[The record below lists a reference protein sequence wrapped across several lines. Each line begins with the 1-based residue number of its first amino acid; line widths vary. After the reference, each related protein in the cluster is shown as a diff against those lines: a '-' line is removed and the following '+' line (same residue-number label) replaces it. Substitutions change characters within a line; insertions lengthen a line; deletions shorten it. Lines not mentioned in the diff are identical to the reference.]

1 MTLQIELTPE
11 QEGRLAAAA
20 RRRGVA
26 PAHLAQ
32 QLVAEHLPLT
42 DAISDAD
49 AAVHP
54 MTPQETIR
62 ALDEIAQSNRH
73 LPVLPS
79 EAFDRET
86 LYDERL

>member
-11 QEGRLAAAA
+11 QEGRLTAAA
-20 RRRGVA
+20 RKKGVA

-32 QLVAEHLPLT
+32 QLVADHLPRV
-42 DAISDAD
+42 DAIAEAG
-49 AAVHP
+49 AAHP
-54 MTPQETIR
+54 MTPEETIQ
-62 ALDEIAQSNRH
+62 ALDEIAQKNRH
-73 LPVLPS
+73 LPVLPP